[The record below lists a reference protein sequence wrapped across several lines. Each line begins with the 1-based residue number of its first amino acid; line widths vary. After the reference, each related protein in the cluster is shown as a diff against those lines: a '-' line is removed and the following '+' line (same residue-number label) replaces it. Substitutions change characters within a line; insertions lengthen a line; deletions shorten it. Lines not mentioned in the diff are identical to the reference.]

1 MLPAVAIIVNQAELN
16 LNSGINMNTINPWQQ
31 TASAVSP
38 IPPDGDKTDCQ
49 DRLCIHSPTLAR
61 VRSHPYGLINQIT
74 LLASASATLKESID
88 FCLIMP
94 ARTFLSSQ
102 RQLGFSQ
109 WFSGK
114 QFKVQL

>member
-1 MLPAVAIIVNQAELN
+1 MLPAIAIIVSQAELN
-16 LNSGINMNTINPWQQ
+16 LNSGINLNTINPWQQ

-38 IPPDGDKTDCQ
+38 IPPDGDKADCQ
-49 DRLCIHSPTLAR
+49 DRLCIHSSTLAR
-61 VRSHPYGLINQIT
+61 VRSSPYGLINQIT

-109 WFSGK
+109 
-114 QFKVQL
+114 